1 MILTDKTRLVMNI
14 QQLEYIVALDKHRH
28 FQRAAEACGVSQPT
42 LSSLVQKLEEEL
54 DLTLFDRKSHPIC
67 PTDSGRAVIDQA
79 RVILY
84 NIAQLK
90 EMTRSEKEME
100 SGMVR
105 IGVIPT
111 VAPYVLPRLFK
122 QMQKASPQ
130 IELRAFELRTAVII
144 EQLRKADLDMAILA
158 TPLEQPNFLEIPLY
172 YEKFA
177 AYVSPNEDLYQK
189 EEIAACDMPTEHLWV
204 LKEGHC
210 MRNQVFNFC
219 QTKSAYS
226 TTYEA
231 GSIDTLIKIV
241 DENGGYTVIPEL
253 HLPLLHDGQQKH
265 VRQLAAPTPVREIS
279 LVIRED
285 YVRERLINAVADA
298 VKAIIPDEMLDARL
312 KKFAIKL

>member
-1 MILTDKTRLVMNI
+1 MNI

-42 LSSLVQKLEEEL
+42 LSALVQKLEEEL
-54 DLTLFDRKSHPIC
+54 DLTLFDRKSHPIST
-67 PTDSGRAVIDQA
+67 TDSGRAVVDQA

-84 NIAQLK
+84 NIAQLR

-105 IGVIPT
+105 IGIIPT

-122 QMQKASPQ
+122 QMQQASPQ
-130 IELRAFELRTAVII
+130 VELRAYELRTAVII
-144 EQLRKADLDMAILA
+144 EQLRKAELDMAILA
-158 TPLEQPNFLEIPLY
+158 TPLEQPDFLEIPLY

-177 AYVSPNEDLYQK
+177 AYISPTEELYQK
-189 EEIAACDMPTEHLWV
+189 EEIAASDMPTEHLWV

-219 QTKSAYS
+219 QTKSAY
-226 TTYEA
+226 TTSYEA

-253 HLPLLHDGQQKH
+253 HLPLLHDKQQCR
-265 VRQLAAPTPVREIS
+265 VRQLVSPTPVREIS
-279 LVIRED
+279 LVIRQD

-298 VKAIIPDEMLDARL
+298 VKAFIPDEMLDARL

>member
-1 MILTDKTRLVMNI
+1 MNL

-28 FQRAAEACGVSQPT
+28 FQRAAESCGVSQPT
-42 LSSLVQKLEEEL
+42 LSALIQKLEEEL
-54 DLTLFDRKSHPIC
+54 DLILFDRKSHPIT
-67 PTDSGRAVIDQA
+67 PTESGKAVIDQA

-90 EMTRSEKEME
+90 ELTRSEKELDT
-100 SGMVR
+100 GTVR

-111 VAPYVLPRLFK
+111 VAPYILPRLFK
-122 QMQKASPQ
+122 QMQQMFPK

-144 EQLRKADLDMAILA
+144 EQLRKAELDMAILA
-158 TPLEQPNFLEIPLY
+158 TPLEEPDFLEIPLY

-177 AYVSPNEDLYQK
+177 AYVSPDEKLYHKEDIVANE
-189 EEIAACDMPTEHLWV
+189 MPTEHLWV

-219 QTKSAYS
+219 QTQSDYT

-253 HLPLLHDGQQKH
+253 HLPLLSDAQHYH
-265 VRQLAAPTPVREIS
+265 VRPLSHPTPVREIS
-279 LVIRED
+279 LVIRQD
-285 YVRERLINAVADA
+285 YVRERLINSVADA
-298 VKAIIPDEMLDARL
+298 VKTIIPEDMLDKRL

>member
-1 MILTDKTRLVMNI
+1 MNI

-42 LSSLVQKLEEEL
+42 LSALIQKLEEEL
-54 DLTLFDRKSHPIC
+54 DLTLFDRKSHPIN
-67 PTDSGRAVIDQA
+67 TTESGRAVVDQA
-79 RVILY
+79 RVVLY
-84 NIAQLK
+84 HIAQLR
-90 EMTRSEKEME
+90 EMTRSEKELN
-100 SGMVR
+100 SGIVR

-111 VAPYVLPRLFK
+111 VAPYILPRLFK
-122 QMQKASPQ
+122 QMQQMFPQ

-144 EQLRKADLDMAILA
+144 EQLRKAELDMAILA
-158 TPLEQPNFLEIPLY
+158 TPLEQPDFLEIPLY

-177 AYVSPNEDLYQK
+177 AYVSPTEELYGK
-189 EEIAACDMPTEHLWV
+189 EKIAAHEMPTEHLWV

-219 QTKSAYS
+219 QTQSTYS

-253 HLPLLHDGQQKH
+253 HLPLLHDKQQQH
-265 VRQLAAPTPVREIS
+265 IRPLTAPTPVREIS
-279 LVIRED
+279 LVIRQD
-285 YVRERLINAVADA
+285 YVRERLINSVADA
-298 VKAIIPDEMLDARL
+298 VKTIIPEEMLDTRL

>member
-1 MILTDKTRLVMNI
+1 
-14 QQLEYIVALDKHRH
+14 
-28 FQRAAEACGVSQPT
+28 
-42 LSSLVQKLEEEL
+42 LEEEL

-67 PTDSGRAVIDQA
+67 PTESGRAVIDQA
-79 RVILY
+79 RVILF

-90 EMTRSEKEME
+90 ELTRSEKEVE
-100 SGMVR
+100 SGTVR

-111 VAPYVLPRLFK
+111 VAPYILPRLLK
-122 QMQKASPQ
+122 QMQRMSPQ

-144 EQLRKADLDMAILA
+144 EQLRKAELDMAILA
-158 TPLEQPNFLEIPLY
+158 TPLEQPDFLEIPLY

-177 AYVSPNEDLYQK
+177 AYVSPSEELYGQAEITA
-189 EEIAACDMPTEHLWV
+189 EEMPTEHLWV

-219 QTKSAYS
+219 QTQSAYS

-253 HLPLLHDGQQKH
+253 HLPLLHDIQQQH
-265 VRQLAAPTPVREIS
+265 IRHLSAPTPVREIS
-279 LVIRED
+279 LVIRQD

-312 KKFAIKL
+312 KKFAIRL

>member
-1 MILTDKTRLVMNI
+1 MNI

-42 LSSLVQKLEEEL
+42 LSALIQKLEEEL
-54 DLTLFDRKSHPIC
+54 DLTLFDRKSHPIN
-67 PTDSGRAVIDQA
+67 TTESGRAVVDQA
-79 RVILY
+79 RVILF
-84 NIAQLK
+84 NIAQLR
-90 EMTRSEKEME
+90 EMTRSEKELN
-100 SGMVR
+100 SGIVR

-111 VAPYVLPRLFK
+111 VAPYILPRLFK
-122 QMQKASPQ
+122 QMQQMFPQ
-130 IELRAFELRTAVII
+130 IELRALELRTAVII
-144 EQLRKADLDMAILA
+144 EQLRKAELDMAILA
-158 TPLEQPNFLEIPLY
+158 TPLEQPDFLEIPLY

-177 AYVSPNEDLYQK
+177 AYVSPTEELYGK
-189 EEIAACDMPTEHLWV
+189 EEIAAHEMPTEHLWV

-219 QTKSAYS
+219 QTQSTYS

-253 HLPLLHDGQQKH
+253 HLPLLHDKQQQH
-265 VRQLAAPTPVREIS
+265 IRPLTAPTPVREIS
-279 LVIRED
+279 LVIRQD
-285 YVRERLINAVADA
+285 YVRERLINSVADA
-298 VKAIIPDEMLDARL
+298 VKTIIPEEMLDTRL

>member
-1 MILTDKTRLVMNI
+1 MNI

-42 LSSLVQKLEEEL
+42 LSALIQKLEEEL
-54 DLTLFDRKSHPIC
+54 DLTLFDRKSHPIS
-67 PTDSGRAVIDQA
+67 TTESGRAVVDQA
-79 RVILY
+79 RVVLY
-84 NIAQLK
+84 HIAQLK
-90 EMTRSEKEME
+90 EMTRSEKELDR
-100 SGMVR
+100 GTIR

-111 VAPYVLPRLFK
+111 VAPYILPRLFK
-122 QMQKASPQ
+122 QMQQMFPQ

-144 EQLRKADLDMAILA
+144 EQLRKAELDMAILA
-158 TPLEQPNFLEIPLY
+158 TPLEQPDFLEIPLY

-177 AYVSPNEDLYQK
+177 AYVSPAEELYNK
-189 EEIAACDMPTEHLWV
+189 DEIAAHEMPTEHLWV

-219 QTKSAYS
+219 QTQSAYS

-253 HLPLLHDGQQKH
+253 HLPLLH
-265 VRQLAAPTPVREIS
+265 
-279 LVIRED
+279 
-285 YVRERLINAVADA
+285 
-298 VKAIIPDEMLDARL
+298 
-312 KKFAIKL
+312 

>member
-1 MILTDKTRLVMNI
+1 MNI

-42 LSSLVQKLEEEL
+42 LSALVQKLEEEL
-54 DLTLFDRKSHPIC
+54 DLTLFDRKSHPISA
-67 PTDSGRAVIDQA
+67 TDSGRAVIDQA

-84 NIAQLK
+84 HIAQLK
-90 EMTRSEKEME
+90 EMTRSEKELA

-111 VAPYVLPRLFK
+111 VAPYILPRLFK
-122 QMQKASPQ
+122 QIQQTSPQ

-144 EQLRKADLDMAILA
+144 EQLRKAELDMAILA
-158 TPLEQPNFLEIPLY
+158 TPLEQPDFLEIPLY

-177 AYVSPNEDLYQK
+177 AYVSPSEEIYAN
-189 EEIAACDMPTEHLWV
+189 EEIAAHEMPTEHLWV

-219 QTKSAYS
+219 QTQSAYS
-226 TTYEA
+226 ASYEA

-253 HLPLLHDGQQKH
+253 HLPLLHDKQQCH
-265 VRQLAAPTPVREIS
+265 VRQLASPTPVREIS
-279 LVIRED
+279 LVIRQD
-285 YVRERLINAVADA
+285 YVRERLINTVADA
-298 VKAIIPDEMLDARL
+298 VKAIIPDDMLDARL

>member
-1 MILTDKTRLVMNI
+1 MNI

-28 FQRAAEACGVSQPT
+28 FLRAAESCGVSQPT
-42 LSSLVQKLEEEL
+42 LSALVQKLEEEL

-79 RVILY
+79 RIILY
-84 NIAQLK
+84 HIAQLR
-90 EMTRSEKEME
+90 EMTRSEKDLA
-100 SGMVR
+100 SGVVR
-105 IGVIPT
+105 VGVIPT

-122 QMQKASPQ
+122 QMQQDSPQ
-130 IELRAFELRTAVII
+130 VELKAYELRTAVII
-144 EQLRKADLDMAILA
+144 EQLRKAELDMAILA
-158 TPLEQPNFLEIPLY
+158 TPLEQPDFLEIPLY

-177 AYVSPNEDLYQK
+177 AYVSPEEELYK
-189 EEIAACDMPTEHLWV
+189 KDEIAACDMPTEHLWV

-226 TTYEA
+226 TSYEA

-265 VRQLAAPTPVREIS
+265 VRQLAAPTPMREIS
-279 LVIRED
+279 LVIRQD
-285 YVRERLINAVADA
+285 YVRERLVNAVADA
-298 VKAIIPDEMLDARL
+298 VKAIIPDEMLDTRL
-312 KKFAIKL
+312 KKFAIRL

>member
-1 MILTDKTRLVMNI
+1 MNL

-28 FQRAAEACGVSQPT
+28 FQRAAESCGVSQPT
-42 LSSLVQKLEEEL
+42 LSALIQKLEEEL
-54 DLTLFDRKSHPIC
+54 DLTLFDRKSHPIAT
-67 PTDSGRAVIDQA
+67 TDSGRAVIDQA
-79 RVILY
+79 RVVLY

-90 EMTRSEKEME
+90 EMTLKEKEM
-100 SGMVR
+100 STGTIR

-111 VAPYVLPRLFK
+111 VAPYILPRLFK
-122 QMQKASPQ
+122 QMQQMFPQ
-130 IELRAFELRTAVII
+130 IELRAFELRTSVII
-144 EQLRKADLDMAILA
+144 EQLRKAELDMAILA
-158 TPLEQPNFLEIPLY
+158 TPLEQPDFLEIPLY

-177 AYVSPNEDLYQK
+177 AYVSPSEGIYQK
-189 EEIAACDMPTEHLWV
+189 EEIAAHEMPTEHLWV

-226 TTYEA
+226 TSYEA

-253 HLPLLHDGQQKH
+253 HLPLLHDSQQQH
-265 VRQLAAPTPVREIS
+265 VRQLALPTPVREIS
-279 LVIRED
+279 LAIRQD
-285 YVRERLINAVADA
+285 YVRERLVNAVADA
-298 VKAIIPDEMLDARL
+298 VKAIIPESMLDARL

>member
-1 MILTDKTRLVMNI
+1 MNI

-42 LSSLVQKLEEEL
+42 LSALIQKLEEEL
-54 DLTLFDRKSHPIC
+54 DLTLFDRKSHTIS
-67 PTDSGRAVIDQA
+67 TTESGRAVVDQA
-79 RVILY
+79 RVVLFH
-84 NIAQLK
+84 IAQLR
-90 EMTRSEKEME
+90 EMTRSEKELN
-100 SGMVR
+100 SGIVR

-111 VAPYVLPRLFK
+111 VAPYILPRLFK
-122 QMQKASPQ
+122 QMQQMFPQ

-144 EQLRKADLDMAILA
+144 EQLRKAELDMAILA
-158 TPLEQPNFLEIPLY
+158 TPLEQPDFLEIPLY

-177 AYVSPNEDLYQK
+177 AYVSPTEELYGK
-189 EEIAACDMPTEHLWV
+189 EEIAAHEMSTEHLWV

-219 QTKSAYS
+219 QTQSTYS

-253 HLPLLHDGQQKH
+253 HLPLLHDKQQQH
-265 VRQLAAPTPVREIS
+265 IRPLTAPTPVREIS
-279 LVIRED
+279 LVIRQD
-285 YVRERLINAVADA
+285 YVRERLINSVADA
-298 VKAIIPDEMLDARL
+298 VKTIIPEEMLDTRL

>member
-1 MILTDKTRLVMNI
+1 MNI
-14 QQLEYIVALDKHRH
+14 QQLEYIVALDKYRH

-42 LSSLVQKLEEEL
+42 LSALIQKLEEEL
-54 DLTLFDRKSHPIC
+54 DLTLFDRKSHPIR
-67 PTDSGRAVIDQA
+67 TTESGRPVVEQA
-79 RVILY
+79 RVVLY
-84 NIAQLK
+84 HIAQLR

-100 SGMVR
+100 SGTVR

-111 VAPYVLPRLFK
+111 VAPYILPRLFK
-122 QMQKASPQ
+122 QMQRMFPQ

-144 EQLRKADLDMAILA
+144 EQLRKAELDMAILA
-158 TPLEQPNFLEIPLY
+158 TPLEQPDFLEIPLY

-177 AYVSPNEDLYQK
+177 AYVSPTEELYNK
-189 EEIAACDMPTEHLWV
+189 EEIAANEMPTEYLWV

-219 QTKSAYS
+219 QTQSAYS
-226 TTYEA
+226 TIYEA

-253 HLPLLHDGQQKH
+253 HLPLLCEEQQQR
-265 VRQLAAPTPVREIS
+265 VRQLAAPAPVREIS
-279 LVIRED
+279 LVIRQD
-285 YVRERLINAVADA
+285 YVRERFINSVADA
-298 VKAIIPDEMLDARL
+298 VKTIIPDEMLDKRL

>member
-1 MILTDKTRLVMNI
+1 MNI

-42 LSSLVQKLEEEL
+42 LSALIQKLEEEL
-54 DLTLFDRKSHPIC
+54 DLTLFDRKSHPIN
-67 PTDSGRAVIDQA
+67 TTESGRAVVDQA
-79 RVILY
+79 RVILF
-84 NIAQLK
+84 NIAQLR
-90 EMTRSEKEME
+90 EMTRSEKELN
-100 SGMVR
+100 SGIVR

-111 VAPYVLPRLFK
+111 VAPYILPRLFK
-122 QMQKASPQ
+122 QMQQMFPQ

-144 EQLRKADLDMAILA
+144 EQLRKAELDMAILA
-158 TPLEQPNFLEIPLY
+158 TPLEQPDFLEIPLY

-177 AYVSPNEDLYQK
+177 AYVSPTEELYGK
-189 EEIAACDMPTEHLWV
+189 EEIAAHEMPTEHLWV

-219 QTKSAYS
+219 QTQSTYS

-241 DENGGYTVIPEL
+241 DENGGYTIIPEL
-253 HLPLLHDGQQKH
+253 HLPLLHDKQQQH
-265 VRQLAAPTPVREIS
+265 IRPLTAPTPVREIS
-279 LVIRED
+279 LVIRQD
-285 YVRERLINAVADA
+285 YVRERLINSVADA
-298 VKAIIPDEMLDARL
+298 VKTIIPEEMLDPRL